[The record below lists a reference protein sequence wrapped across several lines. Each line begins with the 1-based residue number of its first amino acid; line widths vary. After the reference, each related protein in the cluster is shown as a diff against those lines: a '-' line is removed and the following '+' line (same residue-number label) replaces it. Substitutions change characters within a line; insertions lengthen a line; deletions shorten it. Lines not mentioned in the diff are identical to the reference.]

1 MDEFGF
7 GLPNGVRIKYQ
18 WSVAVLCRIN
28 GHHFRYWQNERKNPL
43 VTAVELEAL
52 IRDWGAQ
59 PGTSVDRFFPFRFW
73 YLLLITAGYGLWLL
87 FSADT
92 IALALSSH
100 PTDISRLTKFL
111 YFRGWFIAVIL
122 SIGGYSYFKNW
133 YPAIVFSAIF
143 LVGCVNFAFDL
154 FNVYAEILAK
164 PTPKTTLMLFLRIIA
179 LWFLFLSVRNASR
192 LPDLKDRLNIFL
204 PFKRKV

>member
-1 MDEFGF
+1 WSSRARATGSRKP
-7 GLPNGVRIKYQ
+7 LPASPHPIPHNLTVLPGGV
-18 WSVAVLCRIN
+18 WG
-28 GHHFRYWQNERKNPL
+28 GHG
-43 VTAVELEAL
+43 
-52 IRDWGAQ
+52 WGNLKW
-59 PGTSVDRFFPFRFW
+59 PSGD
-73 YLLLITAGYGLWLL
+73 
-87 FSADT
+87 
-92 IALALSSH
+92 
-100 PTDISRLTKFL
+100 
-111 YFRGWFIAVIL
+111 
-122 SIGGYSYFKNW
+122 YFKNW

-204 PFKRKV
+204 PYKRKV